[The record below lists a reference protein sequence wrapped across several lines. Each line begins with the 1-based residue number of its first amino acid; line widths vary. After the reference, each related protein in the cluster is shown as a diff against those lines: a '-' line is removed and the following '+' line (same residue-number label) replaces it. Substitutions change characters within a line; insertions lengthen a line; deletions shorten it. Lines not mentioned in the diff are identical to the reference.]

1 MSGSSYA
8 RGRRRRYR
16 QRRILG
22 VVALVVLVVLAFLL
36 IRGCATNRSD
46 GGISPSEKSS
56 ASAQKSGKSAGKKEA
71 KAPAKKKLPYKAI
84 APPAGATMP
93 STTTAGTTS
102 STTGGGTAPVIAPG
116 SMLVAGA
123 VDKTSGP
130 LKHNRMVAFYGTPLS
145 PAMGVLG
152 QYSMKEMVSRLKK
165 QTAVYSAADPRHPA
179 IPTIELIASVA
190 QRTPGPNGQ
199 YILQTPRNVIE
210 KYAKLAKDN
219 GCLLL
224 LDVQLGTASVDQEI
238 KVLTPFLKLPYVHL
252 AIDTEYSVG
261 PGQVPGVNLGS
272 VDASEIMGASETLTR
287 LVEKER
293 IPDKVLVI
301 HQFAEGIVT
310 NKSQLQP
317 TPHVEMVLNADG
329 FGAPANKIS
338 KYRQLVTNE
347 APQYGGFKLF
357 YTQDI
362 PLLQPKTVLKLKPAP
377 SVVNYQ

>member
-1 MSGSSYA
+1 M
-8 RGRRRRYR
+8 
-16 QRRILG
+16 
-22 VVALVVLVVLAFLL
+22 ALVVLVVLAFLL
-36 IRGCATNRSD
+36 IRGCAANRSD
-46 GGISPSEKSS
+46 GGISLSEKSS
-56 ASAQKSGKSAGKKEA
+56 ASAQNSGKSAGKKEA
-71 KAPAKKKLPYKAI
+71 KKRVKEKLPYKAI
-84 APPAGATMP
+84 APPAGAIMP

-102 STTGGGTAPVIAPG
+102 STTGGGTAPVISPG

-130 LKHNRMVAFYGTPLS
+130 LKHNRMVTFYGTPLS

-190 QRTPGPNGQ
+190 QRTPGPGGQ
-199 YILQTPRNVIE
+199 YILQMPRNVIE
-210 KYAKLAKDN
+210 RYAKLAKDN

-224 LDVQLGTASVDQEI
+224 LDVQLGTASVAQEI

-272 VDASEIMGASETLTR
+272 VDASEIMGASETLTK
-287 LVEKER
+287 LVEKEK
-293 IPDKVLVI
+293 IPDKVLLI

-310 NKSQLQP
+310 NKGQLQP

-329 FGAPANKIS
+329 FGSPANKIS